1 MAVCWLIRQEVLGL
15 DQASLLVLASLTVTL
30 AARLRYV
37 ALLEASA

>member
-1 MAVCWLIRQEVLGL
+1 MGWLIRLEVLGL
-15 DQASLLVLASLTVTL
+15 DQASLLVLASLTGTL